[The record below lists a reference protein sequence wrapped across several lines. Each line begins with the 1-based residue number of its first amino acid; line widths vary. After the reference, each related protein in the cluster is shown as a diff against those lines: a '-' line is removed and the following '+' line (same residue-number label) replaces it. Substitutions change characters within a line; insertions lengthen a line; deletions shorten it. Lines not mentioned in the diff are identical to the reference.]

1 MSNLLDIE
9 CFMNIIT
16 KYSNI
21 AVVKYGSTKVLREQ
35 VTKLSLRNWARE
47 GKEEPL

>member
-1 MSNLLDIE
+1 
-9 CFMNIIT
+9 MNIIT

-35 VTKLSLRNWARE
+35 VTKLSLE
-47 GKEEPL
+47 ELGKRGKGGAALVTPRLQLR